1 MSITFKD
8 VAKLAGVSTQT
19 VSRVTNGSQDVAES
33 TRNKVNA
40 AIKQLGYVPNKG
52 AQMLSRAKS
61 TSVGLVTLDMALHG
75 AAMIANGVRM
85 QAHDMSY
92 GVAFSVV
99 AEPNLANTREAIR
112 ELMAQ
117 QVDSIILNVPLKSAD
132 AELLVEQYQHLN
144 LIFID
149 VPSNSQV
156 NYVCGD
162 HAEGAKLAAQHLLE
176 SGRTDFLLITGPN
189 ESSASKIR
197 HQSWLAA
204 LSDAESKVQYQYQG
218 NWQAESKVQYQYQG
232 NWQAESGYL
241 GVREAVAKQAVFDAV
256 LVASDQMALG
266 ALRALQELQIPVPD
280 KVAVVGFDGIEDSA
294 FFNPPLTTIKQ
305 DFTTIGRQ
313 AVILAEKLNANS
325 QDALLQQHIETALLP
340 RESSQPKV
348 TAHYEKQEIEQLLKR
363 IQTLLPESR

>member
-99 AEPNLANTREAIR
+99 SEPNLANTREAIR

-218 NWQAESKVQYQYQG
+218 NWQAES
-232 NWQAESGYL
+232 GYL

-294 FFNPPLTTIKQ
+294 FFNPPLTTVKQ

-325 QDALLQQHIETALLP
+325 QDALLQHHIETALLP

-363 IQTLLPESR
+363 IQTLLPEST

>member
-52 AQMLSRAKS
+52 AQILSRAKS

-99 AEPNLANTREAIR
+99 SEPNLANTREAIR

-218 NWQAESKVQYQYQG
+218 NWQAES
-232 NWQAESGYL
+232 GYL

-325 QDALLQQHIETALLP
+325 QDALLQHHIETALLP

-363 IQTLLPESR
+363 IQTLLPEST

>member
-85 QAHDMSY
+85 QAHDMGY

-99 AEPNLANTREAIR
+99 SEPNLANIREAIR

-117 QVDSIILNVPLKSAD
+117 QVDSIILNVPLESAD
-132 AELLVEQYQHLN
+132 AEWLVEQYQHLN

-218 NWQAESKVQYQYQG
+218 NWQAES
-232 NWQAESGYL
+232 GYL
-241 GVREAVAKQAVFDAV
+241 GVREAVAKQAVFNAV

-313 AVILAEKLNANS
+313 AVVLAEKLNANS
-325 QDALLQQHIETALLP
+325 QDALLQHHIETALLP

-363 IQTLLPESR
+363 IQTLLPEST

>member
-19 VSRVTNGSQDVAES
+19 VSRVTNGSQDVAEP

-99 AEPNLANTREAIR
+99 SEPNLANTREAIR

-132 AELLVEQYQHLN
+132 AEWLVEQYQHLN

-218 NWQAESKVQYQYQG
+218 NWQAES
-232 NWQAESGYL
+232 GYL

-266 ALRALQELQIPVPD
+266 VLRALQELQIPVPD

-313 AVILAEKLNANS
+313 AVVLAEKLNANS
-325 QDALLQQHIETALLP
+325 QDALLQHHIETALLP

-363 IQTLLPESR
+363 IQTLLPEST

>member
-1 MSITFKD
+1 MSVTFKD

-19 VSRVTNGSQDVAES
+19 VSRVTNGSESVAEL

-61 TSVGLVTLDMALHG
+61 TSVGVVTLDMALHG

-85 QAHDMSY
+85 QAHDMNY
-92 GVAFSVV
+92 GIAFSVV
-99 AEPNLANTREAIR
+99 SEPNLANTREAIR

-162 HAEGAKLAAQHLLE
+162 HAEGAKLAAQHLVE
-176 SGRTDFLLITGPN
+176 SGRTNYLLITGPN
-189 ESSASKIR
+189 ESSASQIR

-204 LSDAESKVQYQYQG
+204 LSDAYC
-218 NWQAESKVQYQYQG
+218 KVQYQYQG

-266 ALRALQELQIPVPD
+266 VLRALQELQIPVPD

-313 AVILAEKLNANS
+313 AVVLAEKLNANS
-325 QDALLQQHIETALLP
+325 QDALLQHHIETTLLS

-348 TAHYEKQEIEQLLKR
+348 TAHYEKQEIERLLQR

>member
-85 QAHDMSY
+85 QAHDMGY

-99 AEPNLANTREAIR
+99 SEPNLANTREAIR

-117 QVDSIILNVPLKSAD
+117 QVDSIILNVPLESAD
-132 AELLVEQYQHLN
+132 AEWLVEQYQHLN

-204 LSDAESKVQYQYQG
+204 LSD
-218 NWQAESKVQYQYQG
+218 AESKVQYQYQG

-313 AVILAEKLNANS
+313 AVVLAEKLNANS
-325 QDALLQQHIETALLP
+325 QDALLQHHIETALLP

-348 TAHYEKQEIEQLLKR
+348 RTHYEKQEIEQLLIR
-363 IQTLLPESR
+363 IQTLLPEST

>member
-99 AEPNLANTREAIR
+99 SEPNLANTREAIR

-117 QVDSIILNVPLKSAD
+117 QVDSIILNVPLESAD

-204 LSDAESKVQYQYQG
+204 LSDAESKV
-218 NWQAESKVQYQYQG
+218 KYQYQG
-232 NWQAESGYL
+232 NWQAESGCL

-313 AVILAEKLNANS
+313 AVVLAEKLNANS
-325 QDALLQQHIETALLP
+325 QDALLQHHIETALLP

-363 IQTLLPESR
+363 IQTLLPEST

>member
-1 MSITFKD
+1 MSVTFKD

-75 AAMIANGVRM
+75 AAMIANGVRR
-85 QAHDMSY
+85 QAHNMGY
-92 GVAFSVV
+92 GTTFSVV
-99 AEPNLANTREAIR
+99 SESTVDSTREAIR
-112 ELMAQ
+112 ELLAQ
-117 QVDSIILNVPLKSAD
+117 QVDSIILNVPLTKVE
-132 AELLVEQYQHLN
+132 AEYLVEQYQHLN

-149 VPSNSQV
+149 VPSGTHV
-156 NYVCGD
+156 NYICGD
-162 HAEGAKLAAQHLLE
+162 HAKGATMAAQHLIE
-176 SGRTDFLLITGPN
+176 SGRQDYLLITGPS

-204 LSDAESKVQYQYQG
+204 LSDMGCKVQF
-218 NWQAESKVQYQYQG
+218 EHQG

-241 GVREAVAKQAVFDAV
+241 GVREAIAKQAVFDAV

-266 ALRALQELQIPVPD
+266 ALRALQELQIPVPN
-280 KVAVVGFDGIEDSA
+280 KVAVVGFDGIDDSA

-305 DFTTIGRQ
+305 DFTTIGQQ
-313 AVILAEKLNANS
+313 AVVLAEKLSANS
-325 QDALLQQHIETALLP
+325 QDALLQQHIETTLIP
-340 RESSQPKV
+340 RESSQSKV
-348 TAHYEKQEIEQLLKR
+348 TAHYEKQQIEQLLKK
-363 IQTLLPESR
+363 IQSLLPE

>member
-117 QVDSIILNVPLKSAD
+117 QVDSIILNVPLKSTD

-204 LSDAESKVQYQYQG
+204 LSD
-218 NWQAESKVQYQYQG
+218 AESKVQYQYQG

-313 AVILAEKLNANS
+313 AVVLAEKLNANS
-325 QDALLQQHIETALLP
+325 QDALLQHHIETALLP

-363 IQTLLPESR
+363 IQTLLPEST

>member
-1 MSITFKD
+1 MSVTFKD

-19 VSRVTNGSQDVAES
+19 VSRVTNGSESVAEL

-85 QAHDMSY
+85 QAHDMNY
-92 GVAFSVV
+92 GIAFSVV
-99 AEPNLANTREAIR
+99 SEPNLTNTRVAIR

-162 HAEGAKLAAQHLLE
+162 HAEGAKLAAQHLIE
-176 SGRTDFLLITGPN
+176 SGRSNYLLITGPN
-189 ESSASKIR
+189 ESSASRIR

-204 LSDAESKVQYQYQG
+204 LSDADC
-218 NWQAESKVQYQYQG
+218 KVQYQYQG

-266 ALRALQELQIPVPD
+266 VLRALQELQIPVPD

-313 AVILAEKLNANS
+313 AVVLAEKLNANS
-325 QDALLQQHIETALLP
+325 QDALLQHYIETTLLP

-348 TAHYEKQEIEQLLKR
+348 TAHYEKQEIEQLLQR

>member
-218 NWQAESKVQYQYQG
+218 NWQAES
-232 NWQAESGYL
+232 GYL

-266 ALRALQELQIPVPD
+266 AFRALQELQIPVPD

-340 RESSQPKV
+340 RESSQPKL

-363 IQTLLPESR
+363 IQTLLPESK

>member
-33 TRNKVNA
+33 TRSKVNA

-99 AEPNLANTREAIR
+99 SEPNLANTREAIR

-117 QVDSIILNVPLKSAD
+117 QVDSIILNVPLESAD

-218 NWQAESKVQYQYQG
+218 NWQAES
-232 NWQAESGYL
+232 GYL
-241 GVREAVAKQAVFDAV
+241 GVREAVSKQAVFNAV

-313 AVILAEKLNANS
+313 AVVLAEKLNANS
-325 QDALLQQHIETALLP
+325 QDALLQHHIETALLP

-363 IQTLLPESR
+363 IQTLLPEST

>member
-218 NWQAESKVQYQYQG
+218 NWQAES
-232 NWQAESGYL
+232 GYL

-325 QDALLQQHIETALLP
+325 QDALLQHHIETALLP

-363 IQTLLPESR
+363 IQTLLPESK

>member
-99 AEPNLANTREAIR
+99 SEPNLANTREAIR

-218 NWQAESKVQYQYQG
+218 NWQAES
-232 NWQAESGYL
+232 GYL

-325 QDALLQQHIETALLP
+325 QDALLQHHIETALLP

-363 IQTLLPESR
+363 IQTLLPEST

>member
-99 AEPNLANTREAIR
+99 SEPNLANTREAIR

-218 NWQAESKVQYQYQG
+218 NWQAES
-232 NWQAESGYL
+232 GYL

-266 ALRALQELQIPVPD
+266 VLRALQELQIPVPD
-280 KVAVVGFDGIEDSA
+280 KVAVIGFDGIEDSA

-313 AVILAEKLNANS
+313 AVVLTEKLNANS
-325 QDALLQQHIETALLP
+325 QDALLQHHIETALLP

-363 IQTLLPESR
+363 IQTLLPEST

>member
-218 NWQAESKVQYQYQG
+218 NWQAES
-232 NWQAESGYL
+232 GYL

-266 ALRALQELQIPVPD
+266 ALRALQELLIPVPD

-363 IQTLLPESR
+363 IQTLLPESK

>member
-85 QAHDMSY
+85 QAHDMGY

-99 AEPNLANTREAIR
+99 SEPNLANTREAIR

-117 QVDSIILNVPLKSAD
+117 QVDSIILNVPLESAD

-204 LSDAESKVQYQYQG
+204 LSDV
-218 NWQAESKVQYQYQG
+218 ESKVQYQYQG

-313 AVILAEKLNANS
+313 AVVLAEKLNANS
-325 QDALLQQHIETALLP
+325 QDALLQHHIETALLP

-363 IQTLLPESR
+363 IQTLLPEST

>member
-99 AEPNLANTREAIR
+99 AEPNIANTREAIR

-132 AELLVEQYQHLN
+132 AEWLVEQYQHLN

-189 ESSASKIR
+189 ESSASEIR

-204 LSDAESKVQYQYQG
+204 LSV
-218 NWQAESKVQYQYQG
+218 AESKVQYQYQG

-266 ALRALQELQIPVPD
+266 VLRALQELQIPVPD

-313 AVILAEKLNANS
+313 AVVLAEKLNANS
-325 QDALLQQHIETALLP
+325 QDALLQHHIETALLP

-363 IQTLLPESR
+363 IQTLLPEST

>member
-85 QAHDMSY
+85 QAHDMGY

-99 AEPNLANTREAIR
+99 SEPNLANTREAIR

-117 QVDSIILNVPLKSAD
+117 QVDSIILNVPLESAD

-176 SGRTDFLLITGPN
+176 IGRTDFLLITGPN

-204 LSDAESKVQYQYQG
+204 LSD
-218 NWQAESKVQYQYQG
+218 AESKVQYQYQG

-313 AVILAEKLNANS
+313 AVVLAEKLNANS
-325 QDALLQQHIETALLP
+325 QDALLQHHIETALLP

-348 TAHYEKQEIEQLLKR
+348 TTHYEKQEIEQLLKR
-363 IQTLLPESR
+363 IQTLLPEST

>member
-117 QVDSIILNVPLKSAD
+117 QVDSIILNVPLKSTD

-197 HQSWLAA
+197 HQSWLTA
-204 LSDAESKVQYQYQG
+204 LSD
-218 NWQAESKVQYQYQG
+218 AESKVQYQYQG

-241 GVREAVAKQAVFDAV
+241 GVREAAAKQAVFDAV

-363 IQTLLPESR
+363 IRTLLPESR

>member
-40 AIKQLGYVPNKG
+40 AIKKLGYVPNKG

-132 AELLVEQYQHLN
+132 AEWLVEQYQHLN

-204 LSDAESKVQYQYQG
+204 LSD
-218 NWQAESKVQYQYQG
+218 AESKVQYQYQG

-363 IQTLLPESR
+363 IQTLLPESK

>member
-197 HQSWLAA
+197 QQSWLAA
-204 LSDAESKVQYQYQG
+204 LSD
-218 NWQAESKVQYQYQG
+218 AESKVQYQYQG

-313 AVILAEKLNANS
+313 AVVLAEKLNANS

-363 IQTLLPESR
+363 IQTLLPESK

>member
-85 QAHDMSY
+85 QAHDMGY

-99 AEPNLANTREAIR
+99 SEPNLANTREAIR

-117 QVDSIILNVPLKSAD
+117 QVDSIILNVPLESAD
-132 AELLVEQYQHLN
+132 AEWLVEQYQHLN

-204 LSDAESKVQYQYQG
+204 LSD
-218 NWQAESKVQYQYQG
+218 AESKVQYQYQG

-313 AVILAEKLNANS
+313 AVVLAEKLNANS
-325 QDALLQQHIETALLP
+325 QDALLQHHIETALLP

-348 TAHYEKQEIEQLLKR
+348 RTHYEKQEIEQLLKR
-363 IQTLLPESR
+363 IQTLLPEST

>member
-1 MSITFKD
+1 MSVTFKD

-19 VSRVTNGSQDVAES
+19 VSRVTNGSESVAEL

-85 QAHDMSY
+85 QAHDMNY
-92 GVAFSVV
+92 GIAFSVV
-99 AEPNLANTREAIR
+99 SEPNLANTREAIR

-162 HAEGAKLAAQHLLE
+162 HAEGAKLAAQHLIE
-176 SGRTDFLLITGPN
+176 SGRTHYLLITGPD
-189 ESSASKIR
+189 ESSASQIR

-204 LSDAESKVQYQYQG
+204 LSDADCKVQYQH
-218 NWQAESKVQYQYQG
+218 QG

-266 ALRALQELQIPVPD
+266 VLRALQELQIPVPD

-313 AVILAEKLNANS
+313 AVKLAEKLNANS
-325 QDALLQQHIETALLP
+325 QDTLLQHHIETSLLT

-348 TAHYEKQEIEQLLKR
+348 TAHYEKQEIERLLQR

>member
-85 QAHDMSY
+85 QAHDMGY

-99 AEPNLANTREAIR
+99 SEPNLANTREAIR

-117 QVDSIILNVPLKSAD
+117 QVDSIILNVPLESAD
-132 AELLVEQYQHLN
+132 AEWLVEQYQHLN

-204 LSDAESKVQYQYQG
+204 LSD
-218 NWQAESKVQYQYQG
+218 AESKVQYQYQG

-325 QDALLQQHIETALLP
+325 QDALLQHHIETALLP

-363 IQTLLPESR
+363 IQTLLPEST

>member
-85 QAHDMSY
+85 QAHDMGY

-99 AEPNLANTREAIR
+99 SEPNLANTREAIR

-117 QVDSIILNVPLKSAD
+117 QVDSIILNVPLESAD
-132 AELLVEQYQHLN
+132 AEWLVEQYQHLN

-204 LSDAESKVQYQYQG
+204 LSD
-218 NWQAESKVQYQYQG
+218 AESKVQYQYQG

-313 AVILAEKLNANS
+313 AVVLAEKLNANS
-325 QDALLQQHIETALLP
+325 QDALLQHHIETVLLP

-363 IQTLLPESR
+363 IQTLLPEST

>member
-85 QAHDMSY
+85 QAHDMGY

-99 AEPNLANTREAIR
+99 SEPNLANTREAIR

-117 QVDSIILNVPLKSAD
+117 QVDSIILNVPLESAD

-218 NWQAESKVQYQYQG
+218 NWQAES
-232 NWQAESGYL
+232 GYL
-241 GVREAVAKQAVFDAV
+241 GVREAVAKQAVFDAM

-266 ALRALQELQIPVPD
+266 ALRALQELQIPVPN

-313 AVILAEKLNANS
+313 AVVLAEKLNANS
-325 QDALLQQHIETALLP
+325 QDALLQHHIETALLP

-348 TAHYEKQEIEQLLKR
+348 AAHYEKQEIEQLLKR
-363 IQTLLPESR
+363 IQTLLPEST

>member
-132 AELLVEQYQHLN
+132 AEWLVEQYQHLN

-189 ESSASKIR
+189 ESSASEIR

-204 LSDAESKVQYQYQG
+204 LSD
-218 NWQAESKVQYQYQG
+218 AESKVQYQYQG

-266 ALRALQELQIPVPD
+266 VLRALQELQIPVPD

-313 AVILAEKLNANS
+313 AVVLAEKLNANS
-325 QDALLQQHIETALLP
+325 QDALLQHHIDTALLP

-348 TAHYEKQEIEQLLKR
+348 RTHYEKQEIEQLLKR
-363 IQTLLPESR
+363 IQTLLPEST

>member
-1 MSITFKD
+1 SITFKD

-61 TSVGLVTLDMALHG
+61 TSIGLVTLDMALHG

-85 QAHDMSY
+85 QAHDMGY

-99 AEPNLANTREAIR
+99 SEPNLANTREAVR

-117 QVDSIILNVPLKSAD
+117 QVDSIILNVPLDSAD
-132 AELLVEQYQHLN
+132 AEWLVEQYQHLN

-149 VPSNSQV
+149 VPSNSKV

-162 HAEGAKLAAQHLLE
+162 HEEGAKLAAQHLLE

-218 NWQAESKVQYQYQG
+218 NWQAES
-232 NWQAESGYL
+232 GYL

-256 LVASDQMALG
+256 LVA
-266 ALRALQELQIPVPD
+266 
-280 KVAVVGFDGIEDSA
+280 
-294 FFNPPLTTIKQ
+294 
-305 DFTTIGRQ
+305 
-313 AVILAEKLNANS
+313 
-325 QDALLQQHIETALLP
+325 
-340 RESSQPKV
+340 
-348 TAHYEKQEIEQLLKR
+348 
-363 IQTLLPESR
+363 

>member
-99 AEPNLANTREAIR
+99 SEPNLANTREAIR

-162 HAEGAKLAAQHLLE
+162 HAEGAKLAAQHLLK

-218 NWQAESKVQYQYQG
+218 NWQAES
-232 NWQAESGYL
+232 GYL

-266 ALRALQELQIPVPD
+266 VLRALQELQIPVPD

-313 AVILAEKLNANS
+313 AVVLAEKLNANS
-325 QDALLQQHIETALLP
+325 QDALLQHHIETALLP

-363 IQTLLPESR
+363 IQTLLPEST

>member
-61 TSVGLVTLDMALHG
+61 SSVGLVTLDMALHG

-85 QAHDMSY
+85 QAHDMGY

-99 AEPNLANTREAIR
+99 SEPNLANTREAIR

-117 QVDSIILNVPLKSAD
+117 QVDSIILNVPLESAD

-218 NWQAESKVQYQYQG
+218 NWQAES
-232 NWQAESGYL
+232 GYL

-266 ALRALQELQIPVPD
+266 VLRALQELQIPVPD

-313 AVILAEKLNANS
+313 AVVLAEKLNANS
-325 QDALLQQHIETALLP
+325 QDALLQHHIETALLP

-363 IQTLLPESR
+363 IQTLLPEST

>member
-99 AEPNLANTREAIR
+99 SEPNLANTREAIR

-117 QVDSIILNVPLKSAD
+117 QVDSIILNVPLESAD
-132 AELLVEQYQHLN
+132 AEWLVEQYQHLN

-218 NWQAESKVQYQYQG
+218 NWQAES
-232 NWQAESGYL
+232 GYL
-241 GVREAVAKQAVFDAV
+241 GVREA
-256 LVASDQMALG
+256 S
-266 ALRALQELQIPVPD
+266 
-280 KVAVVGFDGIEDSA
+280 
-294 FFNPPLTTIKQ
+294 
-305 DFTTIGRQ
+305 
-313 AVILAEKLNANS
+313 LNKPY
-325 QDALLQQHIETALLP
+325 LMP
-340 RESSQPKV
+340 C
-348 TAHYEKQEIEQLLKR
+348 
-363 IQTLLPESR
+363 

>member
-85 QAHDMSY
+85 QAHDMGY

-99 AEPNLANTREAIR
+99 SEPNLANTREAIR

-117 QVDSIILNVPLKSAD
+117 QVDSIILNVPLESAD
-132 AELLVEQYQHLN
+132 AEWLVEQYQHLN

-218 NWQAESKVQYQYQG
+218 NWQAES
-232 NWQAESGYL
+232 GYL
-241 GVREAVAKQAVFDAV
+241 GVREAVAKQAVFNAV

-313 AVILAEKLNANS
+313 AVVLAEKLNANS
-325 QDALLQQHIETALLP
+325 QDALLQHHIDTALLP

-348 TAHYEKQEIEQLLKR
+348 RTHYEKQEIEQLLKR
-363 IQTLLPESR
+363 IQTLLPEST

>member
-75 AAMIANGVRM
+75 AAMIANGVRI

-204 LSDAESKVQYQYQG
+204 LS
-218 NWQAESKVQYQYQG
+218 NAESKVQYQYQG

>member
-85 QAHDMSY
+85 QAHDMGY

-99 AEPNLANTREAIR
+99 SEPNLANTREAIR

-117 QVDSIILNVPLKSAD
+117 QVDSIILNVPLESAD

-204 LSDAESKVQYQYQG
+204 LSD
-218 NWQAESKVQYQYQG
+218 AESKVQYQYQG

-325 QDALLQQHIETALLP
+325 QDALLQHHIETALLP

-363 IQTLLPESR
+363 IQTLLPEST

>member
-99 AEPNLANTREAIR
+99 SEPNLANTRESIR

-117 QVDSIILNVPLKSAD
+117 QVDSIILNVPLESAD

-218 NWQAESKVQYQYQG
+218 NWQAES
-232 NWQAESGYL
+232 GYL
-241 GVREAVAKQAVFDAV
+241 GVREAVAKQAVFSAV

-325 QDALLQQHIETALLP
+325 QDALLQHHIETALLP

-363 IQTLLPESR
+363 IQTLLPEST

>member
-85 QAHDMSY
+85 QAHDMGY

-99 AEPNLANTREAIR
+99 SEPNLANTREAIR

-117 QVDSIILNVPLKSAD
+117 QVDSIILNVPLESAD

-218 NWQAESKVQYQYQG
+218 NWQAES
-232 NWQAESGYL
+232 GYL

-313 AVILAEKLNANS
+313 AVVLAEKLNANS
-325 QDALLQQHIETALLP
+325 QDALLQHHIETALLP
-340 RESSQPKV
+340 RESSQHKV

-363 IQTLLPESR
+363 IQTLLPEST

>member
-176 SGRTDFLLITGPN
+176 SGRTNFLLITGPN

-204 LSDAESKVQYQYQG
+204 LSD
-218 NWQAESKVQYQYQG
+218 AESKVQYQYQG

-325 QDALLQQHIETALLP
+325 QDALLQHHIETALLP

>member
-61 TSVGLVTLDMALHG
+61 TNVGLVTLDMALHG

-99 AEPNLANTREAIR
+99 SEPNLANTREAIR

-204 LSDAESKVQYQYQG
+204 LS
-218 NWQAESKVQYQYQG
+218 NAESKVQYQYQG

-313 AVILAEKLNANS
+313 AVVLAEKLNANS
-325 QDALLQQHIETALLP
+325 QDALLQQHIETVLLP

-363 IQTLLPESR
+363 IQTLLPESK